1 MKTPTGD
8 GGEAPAGDDYG
19 GEDADS
25 RPVAG
30 DGGEEDEQLLREEE
44 LAMEEEEPA
53 SSDPATEGV
62 SHGSPPSVEVEG
74 TSVMRNGEEMG
85 GEQPD
90 LELRSRAV
98 NNGGNGSSSPRDF
111 NLDEFLT
118 LAHKVID
125 HGDSQ
130 AIDALNELKRRW
142 EARFGIEKSR
152 LPAESLN
159 VDEHP
164 FAREL
169 KQVYRRRTTQTTTI
183 LGTGMAATLQ
193 RRPAVRGRIIT
204 PSSPAA
210 LHSNNPNQIS
220 AAALHSSNAN
230 QTSPAALHSSN
241 ENQISPATV
250 GIPTNDDVRNVA
262 DMDASVDNIGADVA
276 GNVSDMDACLEH
288 TADIIAAARADII
301 TDARADIIAAARADI
316 IAAPRADDTGASRAD
331 VSNYT
336 IKSRADII
344 DDTRKARADISADTC
359 KNRADV
365 SNSVERKQAMHDAP
379 VPTGLLRWK
388 HPVARIPEN
397 NY

>member
-30 DGGEEDEQLLREEE
+30 DGGEEDEQLLHEEE
-44 LAMEEEEPA
+44 PQPAMEEEESA
-53 SSDPATEGV
+53 SSNPATEGD
-62 SHGSPPSVEVEG
+62 SHGSPTSVEVEGTSVMRNGEEMGGEQPDLELRSRAVNNGGNGSSSPRDFNLDADSRPVAGDGGEEDEQLLHEEEPQPAMEEEESASSNPATEGDSHGSPTSVEVEG

-130 AIDALNELKRRW
+130 AMDALNELKRRW

-152 LPAESLN
+152 LPAKSLN

-169 KQVYRRRTTQTTTI
+169 KQVCRRRTTQATMI
-183 LGTGMAATLQ
+183 LGTRMAATL
-193 RRPAVRGRIIT
+193 
-204 PSSPAA
+204 
-210 LHSNNPNQIS
+210 
-220 AAALHSSNAN
+220 
-230 QTSPAALHSSN
+230 
-241 ENQISPATV
+241 
-250 GIPTNDDVRNVA
+250 
-262 DMDASVDNIGADVA
+262 
-276 GNVSDMDACLEH
+276 
-288 TADIIAAARADII
+288 
-301 TDARADIIAAARADI
+301 
-316 IAAPRADDTGASRAD
+316 
-331 VSNYT
+331 
-336 IKSRADII
+336 
-344 DDTRKARADISADTC
+344 
-359 KNRADV
+359 
-365 SNSVERKQAMHDAP
+365 
-379 VPTGLLRWK
+379 
-388 HPVARIPEN
+388 
-397 NY
+397 

>member
-1 MKTPTGD
+1 
-8 GGEAPAGDDYG
+8 
-19 GEDADS
+19 
-25 RPVAG
+25 
-30 DGGEEDEQLLREEE
+30 
-44 LAMEEEEPA
+44 MEEEEPA

-62 SHGSPPSVEVEG
+62 SHGSPTPVEVEG
-74 TSVMRNGEEMG
+74 TSVTRNGEEMG

-98 NNGGNGSSSPRDF
+98 NNGGNGSSSSSPRDF

-130 AIDALNELKRRW
+130 AMDALNELKRRW

-169 KQVYRRRTTQTTTI
+169 KQVCRRRTTQATTS

-204 PSSPAA
+204 PPPPPPAA

-220 AAALHSSNAN
+220 AAALSNAN
-230 QTSPAALHSSN
+230 QTSPAVLL
-241 ENQISPATV
+241 QQQRKPAF
-250 GIPTNDDVRNVA
+250 
-262 DMDASVDNIGADVA
+262 A
-276 GNVSDMDACLEH
+276 GGFAQQQREPDLAGDRWNSDE
-288 TADIIAAARADII
+288 
-301 TDARADIIAAARADI
+301 
-316 IAAPRADDTGASRAD
+316 G
-331 VSNYT
+331 
-336 IKSRADII
+336 
-344 DDTRKARADISADTC
+344 
-359 KNRADV
+359 
-365 SNSVERKQAMHDAP
+365 
-379 VPTGLLRWK
+379 
-388 HPVARIPEN
+388 
-397 NY
+397 